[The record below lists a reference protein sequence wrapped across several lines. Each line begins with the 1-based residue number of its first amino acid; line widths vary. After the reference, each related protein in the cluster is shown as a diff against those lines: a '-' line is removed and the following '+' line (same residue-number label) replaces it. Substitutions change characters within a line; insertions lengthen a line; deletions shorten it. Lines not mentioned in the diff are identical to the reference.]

1 MTGPALALVVAA
13 AGLHALW
20 NALAKRSGDLVAF
33 FCLTSAVAALV
44 LAAPAAWI
52 VARDGLRAAGA
63 PFIVATVALHELYF
77 YGLARAYGSGAYSA
91 VYPVA
96 RGLGVALVPVIAFAA
111 LDERVSSVGALGIGL
126 VAGGIV
132 AVQFATGAPPSALAA
147 GLGWAAATSV
157 VIAGYSLVDKAGVAR
172 IHPVPYIALMEAGTA
187 VCLQPAARRRVG
199 ALDREWRARPHSIV
213 AVGAMSALAYLLVL
227 FAFQLSKA
235 AYVVASRELSIPF
248 SAVIGSLWLG
258 EGRLG
263 PRLAAASVIL
273 AGVLC
278 VAFAR

>member
-1 MTGPALALVVAA
+1 MD
-13 AGLHALW
+13 
-20 NALAKRSGDLVAF
+20 ALAKRSGDLVAF

-63 PFIVATVALHELYF
+63 PFIVATVALHALYF

-132 AVQFATGAPPSALAA
+132 AVQFATGASPSALAA

-172 IHPVPYIALMEAGTA
+172 IHPVPYMALMEAGTA
-187 VCLQPAARRRVG
+187 VCLLPAARRRVG
-199 ALDREWRARPHSIV
+199 ALDREWRARPRSIV

-227 FAFQLSKA
+227 FAFHFRRPRTSWPRASSRSPSRRSSGASGSARDASDRGSPPPPSSWRACSAWLLRADQRRRA
-235 AYVVASRELSIPF
+235 AHADSTIVSRS
-248 SAVIGSLWLG
+248 
-258 EGRLG
+258 
-263 PRLAAASVIL
+263 
-273 AGVLC
+273 
-278 VAFAR
+278 

>member
-1 MTGPALALVVAA
+1 MNETKKTV
-13 AGLHALW
+13 
-20 NALAKRSGDLVAF
+20 LVAV
-33 FCLTSAVAALV
+33 CANATIAVVKGIPGV
-44 LAAPAAWI
+44 LS
-52 VARDGLRAAGA
+52 
-63 PFIVATVALHELYF
+63 
-77 YGLARAYGSGAYSA
+77 GS
-91 VYPVA
+91 
-96 RGLGVALVPVIAFAA
+96 
-111 LDERVSSVGALGIGL
+111 
-126 VAGGIV
+126 
-132 AVQFATGAPPSALAA
+132 SALLAECA
-147 GLGWAAATSV
+147 HSIADTANQRVRKVSPDGRTSV

-172 IHPVPYIALMEAGTA
+172 IHPVPDMALMEAGTA
-187 VCLQPAARRRVG
+187 VCLLPAARRRVG
-199 ALDREWRARPHSIV
+199 ALEREWRARPRSIV